1 MLSNFKMNPDP
12 LYQNRKIQ
20 KDDDA
25 FLFDGYSV
33 WFYKEQGELQQA
45 EAFTL
50 EFEFAPYGISGEG
63 DAVFS
68 CMDQRAGEG
77 MAIRLTPDQ
86 KIEVTLGF
94 GGVKNRFLS
103 IHGQLALGKW
113 NHIFVIYRFREGWC
127 DLIINGELSNR
138 LQFGRYRKIKWPRH
152 PIFIGRDAD
161 KEYLSPQM
169 GIFWGWMKKVEFLPE
184 AILLEQAIADSKDG
198 CLTQA
203 PLYQPDRDQFAEDVN
218 RPWYHLIEP
227 ERWMN
232 EPHAPFFY
240 KGYYHIF
247 YQANLHAPIWD
258 FIKWGHLVSTDMI
271 HWKDLPLALQPET
284 GFYDE
289 MGCWSGSGLVDKD
302 GQPRIYYTAG
312 DNHRFPNQAVALAR
326 PKHTDANLL
335 LTEWEKHPSLVQ
347 KQDIGWL
354 GEFRDPFVWVEQDTY
369 FMLVGTGD
377 EHNGGGNAALY
388 TSEDGLQWESCGTL
402 VDYEY
407 EINQNGGHVWELP
420 VLLPLRDVSGKI
432 VCHIMLF
439 CACQIEREIVEVYYF
454 LGNWDAS
461 TRKFTKLHDRI
472 QLLDLGHGT
481 FTGPSGFVTPDNR
494 SVVFTI
500 AQGKRPFSDE
510 YHAGW
515 AHNGG
520 LPLQLWWNGGV
531 RMQPIR
537 EVLSC
542 KERLLLE
549 RTDCSVEM
557 LNHEL
562 DAIHSNCLYLKLCT
576 DADDI
581 AICVESADDDSKTVT
596 VAYDRKTKRF
606 FALDSEKKEISR
618 FRGSDDFVEVE
629 GKIEIEYFLDHS
641 MIEVYLNQKK
651 AMTLRHYVTSG
662 ERKISVRESEASIR
676 SVELW
681 QMKSAYQ
688 KKE

>member
-1 MLSNFKMNPDP
+1 MLSNFKMNPDQA
-12 LYQNRKIQ
+12 YQNRKIQ
-20 KDDDA
+20 KKDDA
-25 FLFDGYSV
+25 LFFDGYSV
-33 WFYKEQGELQQA
+33 WFYKEQKELQQA

-68 CMDQRAGEG
+68 CMDQKTGEG
-77 MAIRLTPDQ
+77 MAVRLTPDQ
-86 KIEVTLGF
+86 RIEVTLGF
-94 GGVKNRFLS
+94 GGAKSSFLS

-113 NHIFVIYRFREGWC
+113 NHIFVIYRFCEGWC
-127 DLIINGELSNR
+127 DLVINGELSNR

-169 GIFWGWMKKVEFLPE
+169 GVFWGWMKKVQFLPE
-184 AILLEQAIADSKDG
+184 ALLLEQAIADSKNG

-203 PLYQPDRDQFAEDVN
+203 PSYQPDRDQFAKDVN
-218 RPWYHLIEP
+218 RPCYHLIEP

-258 FIKWGHLVSTDMI
+258 SIQWGHLASLDMI
-271 HWKDLPLALQPET
+271 HWKDLPLALRSEA

-289 MGCWSGSGLVDKD
+289 LGCWSGSGLVDKD
-302 GQPRIYYTAG
+302 GLPRIYYTAG
-312 DNHRFPNQAVALAR
+312 DNRRFPNQAVALAQ
-326 PKHTDANLL
+326 PKQAATDTLL
-335 LTEWEKHPSLVQ
+335 AEWKKYPSLV
-347 KQDIGWL
+347 KTQDIGWL

-388 TSEDGLQWESCGTL
+388 ASEDGLQWDSCGML
-402 VDYEY
+402 VDYDY

-520 LPLQLWWNGGV
+520 LPLQLWWDGGV

-549 RTDCSVEM
+549 RKDCSVEM
-557 LNHEL
+557 VNHEL
-562 DAIHSNCLYLKLCT
+562 DTIHSNCMYGKFCT

-581 AICVESADDDSKTVT
+581 AICVESVDDDHKSVT

-606 FALDSEKKEISR
+606 FAFDSEKKEISR
-618 FRGSDDFVEVE
+618 FRGSDDLVEVE

-662 ERKISVRESEASIR
+662 ERKISIRESKKASCC
-676 SVELW
+676 VELW

-688 KKE
+688 EKE